1 MAPPPSAPLVL
12 RRALLAAAA
21 LFCACGTPATPPD
34 AGGEAQDSGAPTD
47 SGAGGGGA
55 SDAGRPDS
63 GAPDAGGPDSG
74 APDSGASDAGAAD
87 SGAPSDAGLDAGQPD
102 SGAGLDAG
110 AVHVGAL
117 VGGAGAW
124 PGFIEGVR
132 YRSGSQCGFT
142 DDAGTFHW
150 EDGSPVVFSVDDVD
164 LRPAAGAAL
173 LSAWQLSA
181 AGTCAETAELER
193 LLVLLQSLDT
203 DGSPDSGTSLTPYP
217 APAATRPFS
226 SLTDADVAALV
237 AQKFA
242 GRTPVATLD
251 AVDRFIV
258 QVDSELWAQLGLDT
272 FTGLVA
278 YGRSQGVTTNGA
290 SWFFSYQYGLQRTDL
305 AYNVQQSNLLAI
317 PGSLAGMGS
326 NHIGDI
332 DLNGTTLWAPVEDG
346 TAYQH
351 PYLVEYDA
359 TSLSAGATHALSN
372 TLLTKGVPWVAV
384 DAPRQSLY
392 VAEWDPTPS
401 IYVYSLVGV
410 SYVTSIPIRPTLT
423 RIQGAKIFEGNMYA
437 DVDTT
442 AKTVWKINLETGTA
456 QPLFELSNAAGTEL
470 EGLAVLARPDGSLLH
485 TLNATAARTA
495 MEFRHH
501 QRTRDPLRKRLCP

>member
-1 MAPPPSAPLVL
+1 M
-12 RRALLAAAA
+12 
-21 LFCACGTPATPPD
+21 
-34 AGGEAQDSGAPTD
+34 
-47 SGAGGGGA
+47 
-55 SDAGRPDS
+55 
-63 GAPDAGGPDSG
+63 
-74 APDSGASDAGAAD
+74 
-87 SGAPSDAGLDAGQPD
+87 DAGQPD
-102 SGAGLDAG
+102 GGSAIDAG
-110 AVHVGAL
+110 AVHLGAL

-124 PGFIEGVR
+124 PGYIEGVR
-132 YRSGSQCGFT
+132 YRSGSQSGFT
-142 DDAGTFHW
+142 DDAGTFRW
-150 EDGSPVVFSVDDVD
+150 EEGSPIVFSVDDVD
-164 LRPAAGAAL
+164 FRPAAGAPL

-181 AGTCAETAELER
+181 AGTCAETPELER
-193 LLVLLQSLDT
+193 LLVLLQSLDA
-203 DGSPDSGTSLTPYP
+203 DGSPDSGTALTPYP
-217 APAATRPFS
+217 APATTRPLS
-226 SLTDADVAALV
+226 SLSDADVAALV

-242 GRTPVATLD
+242 GRTPVATLES
-251 AVDRFIV
+251 VDRFID
-258 QVDSELWAQLGLDT
+258 QVDSELWAQIGLDT

-278 YGRSQGVTTNGA
+278 YGRSQGVTTDGA
-290 SWFFSYQYGLQRTDL
+290 SWFFSYQYGLERTDL
-305 AYNVQQSNLLAI
+305 SYNSQQTNNLAI
-317 PGSLAGMGS
+317 PASLSLTQGS

-332 DLNGTTLWAPVEDG
+332 DLNGTTLWAPIEDG
-346 TAYQH
+346 SAYQH

-359 TSLSAGATHALSN
+359 TNLSAGATHALSN

-401 IYVYSLVGV
+401 IYVYSLAGVG
-410 SYVTSIPIRPTLT
+410 YVRSIPIRPTLT
-423 RIQGAKIFEGNMYA
+423 RIQGAKVFEGNLYA

-501 QRTRDPLRKRLCP
+501 QRTREPLRKRLCP